1 MATKKTNNS
10 KNTSAVDN
18 TAEENVAKKKVEK
31 TPKKE
36 KDSKA
41 LKLMAT
47 LGVSTLWKNSRE
59 EYFTEKSLALA
70 SEGGKQENIKEY
82 KR

>member
-1 MATKKTNNS
+1 MAGKETKKNIP
-10 KNTSAVDN
+10 SAVE

-36 KDSKA
+36 KDCKA
-41 LKLMAT
+41 AELMKQ
-47 LGVSTLWKNSRE
+47 LGVGILWKNSKG

-82 KR
+82 KK